1 VCTPVARALCSAAK
15 SPVHSHV
22 SHVTA
27 SSEEQHMSRH
37 PPSHFMGQRGALS
50 VQLLIH
56 NNGLAC
62 KCGVHPMLL
71 LQRHL

>member
-1 VCTPVARALCSAAK
+1 
-15 SPVHSHV
+15 
-22 SHVTA
+22 
-27 SSEEQHMSRH
+27 
-37 PPSHFMGQRGALS
+37 MGQRGALS